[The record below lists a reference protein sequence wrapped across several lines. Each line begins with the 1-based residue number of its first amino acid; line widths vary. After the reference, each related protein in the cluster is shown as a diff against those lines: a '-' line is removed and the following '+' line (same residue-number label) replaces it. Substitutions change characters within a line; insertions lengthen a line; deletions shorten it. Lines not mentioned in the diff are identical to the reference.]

1 MCGFSGIF
9 SLSKISDAHKRKMHE
24 MTSEIKHRGPD
35 FTDYFSDEF
44 FSVGFNRLSII
55 DIKGGSQPMI
65 SENKKYLICF
75 NGEIYNHKSLRKNLI
90 NKGKKFKS
98 SSDTE
103 VFLEYFSNYGMNC
116 IEKMRGMFSVVIY
129 DIENKKIFLIRD
141 RLGIKPLYYSIK
153 EDYIIFSSEIS
164 PLYKSNLI
172 KIEPNYQAISSYLS
186 FRYNYGV
193 GGYIRSINTL
203 KPGNFFEFSLNSKS
217 EKEYWTIPTFLR
229 IDQQKLDE
237 EKIIE
242 KLDKILN
249 ESIEDHIVSDVPV
262 GSLLSGGLDSSIITT
277 LMKDKV
283 KGDFNSFSAK
293 FDETGYD
300 ESNYAKQ
307 IANKIGI
314 THHDLEL
321 KADEYEKKIINYI
334 NLKKTPLSIP
344 HEIALFS
351 LFEKIK
357 KKTKVVLSGEGAD
370 EIFGGYGRV
379 QSSAFDYKK
388 KNILNS
394 IFSNDRSKNISQ
406 FFIDRYNWMSFGQKE
421 KIFSKDF
428 YTSINKDEKIKKFW
442 SNEFRKIKNLDPY
455 DQFLI
460 IFQKF
465 HLTCLLDRLDYTS
478 MASGVEA
485 RTPFVDHKVIEFAN
499 SIPYE
504 FKFVWKSKLQ
514 KLIGLFSNSLK
525 NSEHRD
531 ISKYI
536 LRKTAEKYIPKNIVY
551 RKKLGFPVPLDNWIK
566 KGMIKFAKEIL
577 IDNKTKSRG
586 IFNITEIEKI
596 LSSKELLEYDFWG
609 KKIWMILNLEIWFRK
624 VIDK

>member
-9 SLSKISDAHKRKMHE
+9 SLSKISSIQKKKVEE
-24 MTSEIKHRGPD
+24 MTNEIKHRGPD
-35 FTDYFSDEF
+35 STDYFSDDY
-44 FSVGFNRLSII
+44 FSAGFNRLSII
-55 DIKGGSQPMI
+55 DIKSGNQPMI
-65 SENKKYLICF
+65 SENKRFLICF
-75 NGEIYNHKSLRKNLI
+75 NGEIYNHKTLRQNLI
-90 NKGKKFKS
+90 DKGKKFKTL
-98 SSDTE
+98 SDTE
-103 VFLEYFSNYGMNC
+103 VFLEYFSHYGLSC
-116 IEKMRGMFSVVIY
+116 IEKMRGMFSAVIY

-141 RLGIKPLYYSIK
+141 RLGMKPLYYSIK
-153 EDYIIFSSEIS
+153 DDFIIFSSEIS
-164 PLYKSNLI
+164 PLCKSNLLTV
-172 KIEPNYQAISSYLS
+172 EPNYQAISSYLS

-193 GGYIRSINTL
+193 GGYIHSINTL
-203 KPGNFFEFSLNSKS
+203 KPGNFFEFSLNIKT
-217 EKEYWTIPTFLR
+217 EKEYWSIPTFSR
-229 IDQQKLDE
+229 INQQKLNEKEIVQKLDE
-237 EKIIE
+237 
-242 KLDKILN
+242 ILN

-277 LMKDKV
+277 LMKSKV

-293 FDETGYD
+293 FDEAGYD
-300 ESNYAKQ
+300 ESKYAKQ
-307 IANKIGI
+307 IAKNIGI
-314 THHDLEL
+314 THFDLEL
-321 KADEYEKKIINYI
+321 KAGDYEKKIINYI
-334 NLKKTPLSIP
+334 DLKKTPLSIP

-394 IFSNDRSKNISQ
+394 FLVNDNSENISK
-406 FFIDRYNWMSFGQKE
+406 FFIDRYNWMSFSQKE
-421 KIFSKDF
+421 SIFSKDF
-428 YTSINKDEKIKKFW
+428 YNSINKDEKIKKFW
-442 SNEFRKIKNLDPY
+442 SNEFKKIENLDPY
-455 DQFLI
+455 DQFLF

-514 KLIGLFSNSLK
+514 KLIGLFSNSFK

-566 KGMIKFAKEIL
+566 NGMINFAKEIL
-577 IDNKTKSRG
+577 IDNKTRSRG
-586 IFNITEIEKI
+586 IFNIVEIEKI

-609 KKIWMILNLEIWFRK
+609 KKIWMMLNLEIWFRK

>member
-9 SLSKISDAHKRKMHE
+9 SLSKISDAHKTKVHE
-24 MTSEIKHRGPD
+24 MTNEIKHRGPD
-35 FTDYFSDEF
+35 FTDYFSDNY

-55 DIKGGSQPMI
+55 DINGGSQPMI
-65 SENKKYLICF
+65 SENKRYLICF
-75 NGEIYNHKSLRKNLI
+75 NGEIYNYKSLRNNLI
-90 NKGKKFKS
+90 SKGKKFKTL
-98 SSDTE
+98 SDTE
-103 VFLEYFSNYGMNC
+103 VFLEYFSSYGLSC
-116 IEKMRGMFSVVIY
+116 IEKMRGMFAAVIY
-129 DIENKKIFLIRD
+129 DQKDKKIFLIRD

-153 EDYIIFSSEIS
+153 NDTIIFSSEIS
-164 PLYKSNLI
+164 PLCKSNLLE
-172 KIEPNYQAISSYLS
+172 IEPNYQAISSYLS
-186 FRYNYGV
+186 FRFNYGV

-203 KPGNFFEFSLNSKS
+203 KPGNFFEFSLNLKS
-217 EKEYWTIPTFLR
+217 EREYWAIPTFSR
-229 IDQQKLDE
+229 ADQQILDE
-237 EKIIE
+237 EKIVE
-242 KLDKILN
+242 KLDTILN

-277 LMKDKV
+277 LMKGKT
-283 KGDFNSFSAK
+283 KGDFSSFSAK
-293 FDETGYD
+293 FNEAGYD
-300 ESNYAKQ
+300 ESNFAKQ
-307 IANKIGI
+307 IADRIGI
-314 THHDLEL
+314 AHHDLEL
-321 KADEYEKKIINYI
+321 KAEDFEKKIIDYI
-334 NLKKTPLSIP
+334 DLKKTPLSIP

-388 KNILNS
+388 KNIFNS
-394 IFSNDRSKNISQ
+394 IFFNDRYNNISE
-406 FFIDRYNWMSFGQKE
+406 FFINRYNWMSFDQKE

-428 YTSINKDEKIKKFW
+428 YRSINKDEKIKSFW
-442 SNEFRKIKNLDPY
+442 SNEFRKIKKLDPY

-499 SIPYE
+499 SIPHE
-504 FKFVWKSKLQ
+504 LKFVWKSKFQ
-514 KLIGLFSNSLK
+514 KIIGLFSNSFK
-525 NSEHRD
+525 NSEKRD

-566 KGMIKFAKEIL
+566 KGMINFAREIL
-577 IDNKTKSRG
+577 IDDKTKSRA
-586 IFNITEIEKI
+586 IFNIAEIEKI
-596 LSSKELLEYDFWG
+596 LSNKELLEYDFWG